1 MLLCQ
6 QVNLSFNIYL
16 TLLGTRADSTYPQS
30 IGDGIGTSELI
41 DTNQHGPTEPT
52 EVNSRNTLY
61 ELPLIMKN
69 KFEQHS
75 YLHKK
80 TNILLI

>member
-6 QVNLSFNIYL
+6 KVNLSFNIYL
-16 TLLGTRADSTYPQS
+16 TLVGTPADSTQPQR
-30 IGDGIGTSELI
+30 IDDGIGATESI
-41 DTNQHGPTEPT
+41 DTNQHEPSEPT

-69 KFEQHS
+69 K
-75 YLHKK
+75 
-80 TNILLI
+80 LIRYSLFAREYSI